1 MGYRSKCLLAVD
13 TSAANCAAAI
23 FLNGKIFSTV
33 REMKKGQAEHLFD
46 VIEDTLEQ
54 ARVKKSQIDLIV
66 VGIGPGNFT
75 GIRIGLAAAKGLA
88 LSLKVPLS
96 GVNSFQ
102 ASLYGQNEYQVAAIQ
117 APQNSYYLGTI
128 NGDFRTGHIK
138 DSDAHERFAS
148 RPKSKKFIENMA
160 KFGADLKCTLSQ
172 AIPLYIKAADA
183 KPHNNEFSM
192 IK

>member
-1 MGYRSKCLLAVD
+1 
-13 TSAANCAAAI
+13 
-23 FLNGKIFSTV
+23 
-33 REMKKGQAEHLFD
+33 MKKGQAEYLFE

-54 ARVKKSQIDLIV
+54 AKVKKSLIDLIV
-66 VGIGPGNFT
+66 VGTGPGNFT

-88 LSLKVPLS
+88 LSLKVPLA

-102 ASLYGQNEYQVAAIQ
+102 ASLYGQNEYEVAAIQ

-128 NGDFRTGHIK
+128 NGDFKTGPTK
-138 DSDAHERFAS
+138 NADTRELFAN
-148 RPKSKKFIENMA
+148 RPKNKKFIENMA
-160 KFGADLKCTLSQ
+160 KFGADLKYNLSQ

-183 KPHNNEFSM
+183 KPHNHELSI

>member
-1 MGYRSKCLLAVD
+1 
-13 TSAANCAAAI
+13 
-23 FLNGKIFSTV
+23 
-33 REMKKGQAEHLFD
+33 MKKGQAEHLFG
-46 VIEDTLEQ
+46 VIEDTFEQ
-54 ARVKKSQIDLIV
+54 AKVKKSQIDLIV

-102 ASLYGQNEYQVAAIQ
+102 ASLYGQNEYEVAAIQ
-117 APQNSYYLGTI
+117 APLNSLYLGTI
-128 NGDFRTGHIK
+128 NDVFETNPASHGDK
-138 DSDAHERFAS
+138 HERYAN
-148 RPKSKKFIENMA
+148 RPKNKKFIENMA
-160 KFGADLKCTLSQ
+160 KFGADLKCNLPQ

-183 KPHNNEFSM
+183 KPHNREFSM

>member
-102 ASLYGQNEYQVAAIQ
+102 ASLYGQNEYKVAAIQ

-128 NGDFRTGHIK
+128 NGDFRTGHTK
-138 DSDAHERFAS
+138 DSDAHECFAD

-183 KPHNNEFSM
+183 KPHNHEFSM
-192 IK
+192 IE

>member
-1 MGYRSKCLLAVD
+1 MDYRSKCLLAVD

-33 REMKKGQAEHLFD
+33 REMKKGQAEYLFE

-54 ARVKKSQIDLIV
+54 AKVKKSLIDLIV

-102 ASLYGQNEYQVAAIQ
+102 AALYGQNEHEVAAIL

-128 NGDFRTGHIK
+128 NGDFKTSPTK
-138 DSDAHERFAS
+138 DGDTRERFAN
-148 RPKSKKFIENMA
+148 RPKNKKFIENMA
-160 KFGADLKCTLSQ
+160 KFGADLKYNLSQ
-172 AIPLYIKAADA
+172 AIPLYIKAVDA
-183 KPHNNEFSM
+183 KPRNHEFSI

>member
-1 MGYRSKCLLAVD
+1 LGYRSKCLLAVD
-13 TSAANCAAAI
+13 TSAADCAAAI

-102 ASLYGQNEYQVAAIQ
+102 ATLYGQNEYEVAAIQ
-117 APQNSYYLGTI
+117 APQNSYYLGTY
-128 NGDFRTGHIK
+128 K
-138 DSDAHERFAS
+138 WRF
-148 RPKSKKFIENMA
+148 
-160 KFGADLKCTLSQ
+160 
-172 AIPLYIKAADA
+172 
-183 KPHNNEFSM
+183 
-192 IK
+192 